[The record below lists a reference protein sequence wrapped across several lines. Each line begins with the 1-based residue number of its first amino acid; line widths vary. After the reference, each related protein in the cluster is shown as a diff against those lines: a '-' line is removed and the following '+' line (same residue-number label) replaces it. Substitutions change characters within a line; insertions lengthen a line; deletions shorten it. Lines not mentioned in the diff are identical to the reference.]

1 MWQNTI
7 IPVLLYFYR
16 GVRVVM
22 RAVLLRGLLYIA
34 FVFVAELAIVL
45 ALAML
50 LLTVYAGPPLLQ
62 VIRIIA
68 GVVGAFGVF
77 AFVTGGAVGRVSS
90 HAGIPWIAPKT
101 TRRVVEAAENLRLKE
116 LMSLSER
123 IGGVLGSLLLIV
135 VALTL

>member
-1 MWQNTI
+1 MQQNI
-7 IPVLLYFYR
+7 IIRILSYFYR
-16 GVRVVM
+16 GEKVVM
-22 RAVLLRGLLYIA
+22 RTVLLRGLLYMA
-34 FVFVAELAIVL
+34 FVLLAELAIVL
-45 ALAML
+45 LLTMI
-50 LLTVYAGPPLLQ
+50 LLTVYAGHTPLQ

-77 AFVTGGAVGRVSS
+77 TFVTGGVVGRVYS

-123 IGGVLGSLLLIV
+123 IGGVLGSLLLIA
-135 VALTL
+135 VALAF